1 MTASQGNHEIVN
13 MTKKVGGEN
22 FQDMNSGKIQEL
34 IGTTPEKLTEDDLIE
49 SSAPEP
55 VSYMRKKKW
64 KKQSQKT
71 DITQSDRRVPIIQDC
86 F

>member
-55 VSYMRKKKW
+55 VIHEEKEVEEAEPENRHY
-64 KKQSQKT
+64 T
-71 DITQSDRRVPIIQDC
+71 V
-86 F
+86 